1 MIADKVSYLT
11 YVCFNILI
19 KICVEEVEVLSFLVL
34 EEVAVVFL
42 SAILFVI
49 FIVSLRTFAVVGYY
63 LLEA

>member
-1 MIADKVSYLT
+1 
-11 YVCFNILI
+11 
-19 KICVEEVEVLSFLVL
+19 VEEVEVLSFLVL